1 VPARAFEISKMD
13 CGLLS
18 KRKSSEQ
25 GNEQDPPIKLA
36 TTSSCRPSQ
45 EPTHTSHL
53 PFSHNSKT
61 NMPVTSKLNPS
72 RPTSPSLFQT
82 FIQLCLCELCE
93 GKNSRQKCQR
103 RSYPR
108 PVPTISQTIE
118 EVIWGMDVAL
128 SPRVENVDT
137 QKQEERGDEDD
148 QSPY

>member
-1 VPARAFEISKMD
+1 MD